1 MRDIQK
7 NIATLTVIK
16 SCKLDLVL
24 VHDPETQTIT
34 LGKPAQQ
41 DNDCSLILVRDSSLS
56 GDLIT
61 EAEESKYEY
70 EQIKRID
77 HFSGKLGQI

>member
-1 MRDIQK
+1 MGEIQK
-7 NIATLTVIK
+7 NISTLTVIK

-24 VHDPETQTIT
+24 VHDLETQTLT
-34 LGKPAQQ
+34 LGKPTQ
-41 DNDCSLILVRDSSLS
+41 DNDSSLVLVRDSSLS

-61 EAEESKYEY
+61 EAEESKYE
-70 EQIKRID
+70 IKRID